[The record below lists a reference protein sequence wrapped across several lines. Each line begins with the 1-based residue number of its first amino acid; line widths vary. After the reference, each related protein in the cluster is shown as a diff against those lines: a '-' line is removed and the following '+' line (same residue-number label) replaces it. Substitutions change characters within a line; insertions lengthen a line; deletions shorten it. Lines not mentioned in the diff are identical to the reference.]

1 VIKLRVAKRYA
12 RALFEFALDNSQ
24 LESVAAD
31 LDLLEAA
38 LRDSPEFRQLID
50 SPVTS
55 NQAKQAAFSALF
67 KDRLQA
73 NTFKYISFL
82 IAKNREAV
90 LPDIVADFHDL
101 LDEHRGILR
110 GEVSSIMPLSELQLR
125 NLKERLDQLTG
136 KNVLIAQRTDPG
148 LLGGLVVRIR
158 DTVYDAS
165 LRNKLEKLRQ
175 NLVQS

>member
-1 VIKLRVAKRYA
+1 VIKSRVAKRYA
-12 RALFEFALDNSQ
+12 RALFEFALDNNQ
-24 LESVAAD
+24 LESAAAD
-31 LDLLEAA
+31 LDLLDAA
-38 LRDSPEFRQLID
+38 LRDSPEFRRLID
-50 SPVTS
+50 SPVIS

-73 NTFKYISFL
+73 DTFKFVSFL

-90 LPDIVADFHDL
+90 LPDIVAEFRDL

-110 GEVSSIMPLSELQLR
+110 GEVSSVMPLSELQLH
-125 NLKERLDQLTG
+125 NLKERLNRLTG
-136 KNVLIAQRTDPG
+136 KNVLITQHTDPN

-175 NLVQS
+175 SLVQS

>member
-1 VIKLRVAKRYA
+1 MIKSRVAKRYA
-12 RALFEFALDNSQ
+12 RALFEFALDNDQ

-31 LDLLEAA
+31 LELLSAS
-38 LRDSPEFRQLID
+38 LQDSPEFRRLID
-50 SPVTS
+50 SPVIS

-73 NTFKYISFL
+73 NTFKYVSFL

-90 LPDIVADFHDL
+90 LPDIAADFHDL

-110 GEVSSIMPLSELQLR
+110 GEVFSVLPLSDAQLH
-125 NLKERLDQLTG
+125 NLKERLDRITG
-136 KNVLIAQRTDPG
+136 KNVLITQRTDPG
-148 LLGGLVVRIR
+148 LLGGLVVRIH
-158 DTVYDAS
+158 DKVYDAS

-175 NLVQS
+175 SLVQS

>member
-1 VIKLRVAKRYA
+1 MIKSRVAKRYA
-12 RALFEFALDNSQ
+12 RALFEFALDNNQ
-24 LESVAAD
+24 LESAAAD
-31 LDLLEAA
+31 LDLLDAA
-38 LRDSPEFRQLID
+38 LRDSPEFRRLID
-50 SPVTS
+50 SPVIS

-73 NTFKYISFL
+73 DTFKFVSFL

-90 LPDIVADFHDL
+90 LPDIVAEFRDL

-110 GEVSSIMPLSELQLR
+110 GEVSSVMPLSELQLH
-125 NLKERLDQLTG
+125 NLKERLNRLTG
-136 KNVLIAQRTDPG
+136 KNVLITQHTDPN

-175 NLVQS
+175 SLVQS